1 MALIS
6 PNDEQFDLLLHKLK
20 ERLEEGHGET
30 IYEIGVGGEPVS
42 FPCTLNVK
50 HCSLMNHNLSCHV
63 IIDVTLVVSD
73 IIINIIII

>member
-30 IYEIGVGGEPVS
+30 IYEIGVGGESVW
-42 FPCTLNVK
+42 FPCTF
-50 HCSLMNHNLSCHV
+50 
-63 IIDVTLVVSD
+63 T
-73 IIINIIII
+73 